1 MDTRKKLKAFVR
13 FDGSGRVVPGS
24 LVLRKQAP
32 KVGRW
37 QEVVANECCGPVIPP
52 VVTDPVV
59 GTVAATTIDI
69 TWTAATVSP
78 GQNPIT
84 HYLIKLDTVQ
94 VAAEIVGSGGPYA
107 YTFLGLTTVTSYDI
121 TVEACTADGCY
132 SSAIVTQVT
141 A

>member
-37 QEVVANECCGPVIPP
+37 QEVVANECCGPVVPP

-69 TWTAATVSP
+69 TWTAATVAE
-78 GQNPIT
+78 GENPVT

-94 VAAEIVGSGGPYA
+94 VAIVAAADTLA
-107 YTFLGLTTVTSYDI
+107 YTYTGLTTATSYDLTI
-121 TVEACTADGCY
+121 EACTTDGCY
-132 SSAIVTQVT
+132 SSGIVTQVT

>member
-1 MDTRKKLKAFVR
+1 MDNRKKLKAYVR
-13 FDGSGRVVPGS
+13 FDGSGRVVAGS
-24 LVLRKQAP
+24 LILRKSAP

-37 QEVVANECCGPVIPP
+37 QEITANECCGPVIPP
-52 VVTDPVV
+52 VVDTPVV
-59 GTVAATTIDI
+59 GAFDATSISI
-69 TWTAATVSP
+69 SWVAATVSP
-78 GQNPIT
+78 GMSPIT

-107 YTFLGLTTVTSYDI
+107 YVFGGLTTATSYDI
-121 TVEACTADGCY
+121 TVEACTADGCT

>member
-1 MDTRKKLKAFVR
+1 MINKKRKAYVR

-24 LVLRKQAP
+24 LILRKRMP

-37 QEVVANECCGPVIPP
+37 QEIINHECCANVIAP

-59 GTVAATTIDI
+59 GTVAAATIDI
-69 TWTAATVSP
+69 TWSAATVSP

-84 HYLIKLDTVQ
+84 HYVIKLDTVQ
-94 VAAEIVGSGGPYA
+94 VAIVAAADVLA
-107 YTFLGLTTVTSYDI
+107 YTYINLVTATSYDLTI
-121 TVEACTADGCY
+121 EACTADGCT

>member
-1 MDTRKKLKAFVR
+1 MANKKLRAFVR
-13 FDGSGRVVPGS
+13 FDGSGRIVAGS
-24 LVLRKQAP
+24 LILRKNPP

-37 QEVVANECCGPVIPP
+37 QEIPAYQCCKPVIPP
-52 VVTDPVV
+52 VVSVPVV
-59 GTVAATTIDI
+59 GAFDATSISI
-69 TWTAATVSP
+69 TWDAATVSP

-94 VAAEIVGSGGPYA
+94 VAAEIVGNGGPYA
-107 YTFLGLTTVTSYDI
+107 YVFLGLTTATSYDI
-121 TVEACTADGCY
+121 TVEACTADGCT

>member
-37 QEVVANECCGPVIPP
+37 QEVVSEECCGPVVPP

-59 GTVAATTIDI
+59 GIVAATTIDI
-69 TWTAATVSP
+69 TWTAATVAQ
-78 GQNPIT
+78 GENPVT

-94 VAAEIVGSGGPYA
+94 VAIVAAADTLA
-107 YTFLGLTTVTSYDI
+107 YTYTGLTTATSYDLTI
-121 TVEACTADGCY
+121 EACTADGCY
-132 SSAIVTQVT
+132 SSGIVTQVT